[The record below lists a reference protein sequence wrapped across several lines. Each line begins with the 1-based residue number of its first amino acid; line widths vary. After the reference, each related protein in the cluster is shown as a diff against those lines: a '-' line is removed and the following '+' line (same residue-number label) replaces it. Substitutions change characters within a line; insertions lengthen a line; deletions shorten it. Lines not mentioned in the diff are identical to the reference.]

1 MTSRSDDFSGTK
13 AVSDKL
19 KFNEAA
25 LAEYLATQIDD
36 FQLPLSVSQFK
47 GGQSNP
53 TYRLHT
59 PNRDYVLRRKP
70 PGKLLPSA
78 HAVDRE
84 YRIISALA
92 QTPVPVARTW
102 CLCEDEAVIGTA
114 FYVMDCVAGEVL
126 WDPSLPDHSAPQRSA
141 IYDQMNQVIA
151 DLHSVDPAAV
161 GLADYGR
168 SSEYLQRQISRWS
181 KQYRASET
189 ETIKAMDQLIAWLP
203 EHLPPGDESTLVHGD
218 FRLDNMIFAPGEQ
231 RIAAVLDWELSTRGH
246 PLADFAYHC
255 MVWHVPAGVFRG
267 MANTD
272 LDGTGIPSEAEYIQ
286 RYCERTG
293 RAAIDPAHWNFYLAY
308 NLFRLAAILQGIMG
322 RVKDGTAASAQAE
335 AMGRAARP
343 IAELGWVQAH
353 KQL

>member
-151 DLHSVDPAAV
+151 DLHSVDPEAV

-168 SSEYLQRQISRWS
+168 SSEYLQRQISRWT

-272 LDGTGIPSEAEYIQ
+272 LAGTGIPSEAEYIQ

-293 RAAIDPAHWNFYLAY
+293 RDAIDSAHWNFYLAY

-353 KQL
+353 KLV